1 MLLSMP
7 RSISPL
13 LEDPGLLEDRGWMAA
28 LAIATL
34 VVLQVAFSGLVL
46 LRPQRRQ
53 ASSLAWILVI
63 LMLPVIGI
71 LAYLV
76 FGEVRLGRG
85 RRERHRRIQASTCA
99 VLEDTWKQHRRVDLA
114 PGYEPLHLLAS
125 SVGKTEPRGG
135 NGVLLLGD
143 AQQFLAS
150 LVADIQG
157 AQEHCHLLYYI
168 VVDDPHGQKVAEA
181 LLAAAARGVKCRLL
195 CDALGSRL
203 FLESD
208 LAQRLRDGGVRVE
221 AALPAWL
228 LPLVTARIDMRNHR
242 KLCVIDHSIGYT
254 GSQNLAAPEF
264 DLKPKFAP
272 WVDCM
277 LRIEGPAVLD
287 LAQLFVEDWFLD
299 TDEDLSG
306 LLKHPQP
313 TAGGVPL
320 QVMGTGPNSRNEAL
334 VQLMQSMLHLAREEV
349 HLTTP
354 YFVPDEGTLDAIT
367 TAAAR
372 GVKVTL
378 TVPRRGDS
386 RLVGAAS
393 RSFYETLLAAGVEI
407 REYRKGVL
415 HSKLITVDRSVALV
429 TTANLD
435 RRSFEINF
443 EASTLIY
450 DSDLASQVRLL
461 QLTYMNAADL
471 IDAQTWVRRPI
482 WRRALQNA
490 AGLLGPLL

>member
-1 MLLSMP
+1 MHHSMP
-7 RSISPL
+7 LPIGLALGSPW
-13 LEDPGLLEDRGWMAA
+13 LEDRGWLAA
-28 LAIATL
+28 VALATL
-34 VVLQVAFSGLVL
+34 VTLQVACSCLVL

-71 LAYLV
+71 LAYIV
-76 FGEVRLGRG
+76 FGEVRLGKARI
-85 RRERHRRIQASTCA
+85 ERHRRIQASTCA
-99 VLEDTWKQHRRVDLA
+99 ALKDTWKEHQRVILA
-114 PGYEPLHLLAS
+114 PNYEPLHTLAS
-125 SVGKTEPRGG
+125 SVGKTEPRGNNEVRLFG
-135 NGVLLLGD
+135 DGVD
-143 AQQFLAS
+143 FLAS
-150 LVADIQG
+150 MVADIQG
-157 AQEHCHLLYYI
+157 AKEHCHLLYYI
-168 VVDDPHGQKVAEA
+168 VVDDTHGQQVAQA
-181 LLAAAARGVKCRLL
+181 LLEAAERGVQCRLL

-208 LAQRLRDGGVRVE
+208 LAKRLRAGGVLVK
-221 AALPAWL
+221 AALPARL
-228 LPLVTARIDMRNHR
+228 LPLITARVDLRNHR
-242 KLCVIDHSIGYT
+242 KICVIDHSIGYT

-277 LRIEGPAVLD
+277 LRIQGPAVLD

-299 TDEDLSG
+299 TDEDLSQT
-306 LLKHPQP
+306 LKHPKP
-313 TAGGVPL
+313 APGGVPL

-372 GVKVTL
+372 GVRVTL
-378 TVPRRGDS
+378 TVPKHGDS
-386 RLVGAAS
+386 ALVGAAS
-393 RSFYETLLAAGVEI
+393 RSFYDTLLAAGVEI

-443 EASTLIY
+443 EASTLVY

-461 QLTYMNAADL
+461 QLTYMNASDRVDGKRWA
-471 IDAQTWVRRPI
+471 RRPL